1 MILPAT
7 VQRGRVQSLNACET
21 RVILFV
27 DVKDGGHIAGRSDVG
42 TVCVAEQT
50 DDKLDTAWKI
60 DEYSC

>member
-50 DDKLDTAWKI
+50 DDKLDTA
-60 DEYSC
+60 